1 VATVTRILN
10 DLRPSTLASA
20 YAFAAAAGSQDCTLG
35 QPAVE
40 IQVRTAPVVPLHS
53 GVGATLKINT
63 FGGADQRNNYNGTAS
78 AMGEGMA
85 MSYEQ
90 KVSATRVP
98 AVRTDKA
105 KGGNAR
111 GIPPRGRPV

>member
-1 VATVTRILN
+1 VATVTKILN
-10 DLRPSTLASA
+10 DLRPSTLVSA
-20 YAFAAAAGSQDCTLG
+20 YAFAAAAGAQDCTLG

-53 GVGATLKINT
+53 GVGATLKI
-63 FGGADQRNNYNGTAS
+63 NNYNGTAS